1 MFEVESMGGATVRRR
16 DMTSVTSFRAL
27 NPGILAG
34 FSRFFCGFL
43 FLAKSPPVG
52 PDCLDVL
59 AETR

>member
-1 MFEVESMGGATVRRR
+1 MFEVESMGGATARRR
-16 DMTSVTSFRAL
+16 DTTSVTSFRAL

-43 FLAKSPPVG
+43 FLGKFLAMAA
-52 PDCLDVL
+52 DCLDVL